1 MNMNHV
7 VVTVN
12 GEELTEQVLDSAVG
26 RYIVQLEE
34 DEEVKFEPND
44 DNLKYIKTE
53 VLNHLIE
60 KSLLLQ
66 RAKQE
71 GVEIPH
77 EAVARNL
84 EMMRSNFQ
92 TDEEWKNNLVALRI
106 PEESLF
112 DEIKKDMILEKF
124 LGEHY
129 QKNIQFSEEQ
139 LKNYYTENERFM
151 KEPDLFSFYE
161 GYADNAEKVKYIY
174 EEMKR
179 SEDVEVIGKQLK
191 QLGID
196 FHHHTDVPAYQLP
209 EPVVKVLGD
218 LQPQEVASMQAD
230 GGGMLVY
237 KMIRRAVGKKLEY
250 DQIKERLAEYLITSA
265 KSEVADKLIK
275 DEMDKAKIEY
285 RDVTY
290 LEKKK

>member
-1 MNMNHV
+1 MNHV
-7 VVTVN
+7 VVVVN
-12 GEELTEQVLDSAVG
+12 GQELTEQELDSAVG

-34 DEEVKFEPND
+34 DEESHFEPNET
-44 DNLKYIKTE
+44 NLKYIKTE
-53 VLNHLIE
+53 VLNHLVE

-71 GVEIPH
+71 GVEIQH
-77 EAVARNL
+77 EAVARNI

-92 TDEEWKNNLVALRI
+92 SDEEWKNNLTALRI
-106 PEESLF
+106 VEEDLF
-112 DEIKKDMILEKF
+112 EEIRKDMVLEKF

-129 QKNIQFSEEQ
+129 KNDIQFSEEQ

-161 GYADNAEKVKYIY
+161 GYAPNAEKVKFIY
-174 EEMKR
+174 EELKNHE
-179 SEDVEVIGKQLK
+179 SAEEIGKELK

-196 FHHHTDVPAYQLP
+196 FHVHTDVPAFQLP
-209 EPVVKVLGD
+209 EPVVKVLSD

-237 KMIRRAVGKKLEY
+237 KLIRRALGSKLEFN
-250 DQIKERLAEYLITSA
+250 QIKEKLAEYLIASA

-275 DEMDKAKIEY
+275 DEMDKARIEY

-290 LEKKK
+290 LEKK

>member
-1 MNMNHV
+1 MNHV

-12 GEELTEQVLDSAVG
+12 GEELTEQLLDGAVG

-34 DEEVKFEPND
+34 DDEVKFEPND

-71 GVEIPH
+71 GVEIQH
-77 EAVARNL
+77 EAVARNI

-92 TDEEWKNNLVALRI
+92 SDEEWKANLLALRI
-106 PEESLF
+106 PEENLF
-112 DEIKKDMILEKF
+112 DEIKKDMVLEKF
-124 LGEHY
+124 LNEHY
-129 QKNIQFSEEQ
+129 QKNVQFSEEQ
-139 LKNYYTENERFM
+139 LRNYYTENERFM

-161 GYADNAEKVKYIY
+161 CYAENAEKVKFIY
-174 EEMKR
+174 EELKR
-179 SEDVEVIGKQLK
+179 SDNVEEIEKQMR

-196 FHHHTDVPAYQLP
+196 FHHHADVPAYQLP

-218 LQPQEVASMQAD
+218 LQAQEVASMQAD

-250 DQIKERLAEYLITSA
+250 EQIKEKLAEYLIASA
-265 KSEVADKLIK
+265 KSEVADKLIR

-285 RDVTY
+285 KDVTC
-290 LEKKK
+290 LEKK

>member
-1 MNMNHV
+1 MNHV
-7 VVTVN
+7 IVMVN
-12 GEELTEQVLDSAVG
+12 GEELTEQALDSAVG

-34 DEEVKFEPND
+34 DEEASFEPNEK
-44 DNLKYIKTE
+44 NLKYIKTE

-77 EAVARNL
+77 EAVARNI

-92 TDEEWKNNLVALRI
+92 TDEEWKSNLVALRI
-106 PEESLF
+106 VEEELF
-112 DEIKKDMILEKF
+112 EEIKKDMILEKF
-124 LGEHY
+124 LGDHY

-139 LKNYYTENERFM
+139 LKEYYKDNERFM

-161 GYADNAEKVKYIY
+161 GYAPNADKVKYIY
-174 EEMKR
+174 EEMKQH
-179 SEDVEVIGKQLK
+179 DNVEEIEKELK

-196 FHHHTDVPAYQLP
+196 FHHHTDVPAFQLP
-209 EPVVKVLGD
+209 EPVVKVLSD

-237 KMIRRAVGKKLEY
+237 KLVRRAVGNKLEY
-250 DQIKERLAEYLITSA
+250 EQIKEKLAEYLITSA

-285 RDVTY
+285 KDVNY
-290 LEKKK
+290 LEKK